1 MEAHDL
7 PGVLFL
13 GAGLAE
19 SCQQFGAVGDGDP
32 FDEHRLLWGD
42 VVEVEEL
49 RRVDAFPVGGGPV
62 EMGLG
67 GRCQVVG
74 GGVWA
79 EPAGFSIR

>member
-7 PGVLFL
+7 PGVLVL

-19 SCQQFGAVGDGDP
+19 SCQQFGAFGDGDP

-49 RRVDAFPVGGGPV
+49 RRVEAFP
-62 EMGLG
+62 
-67 GRCQVVG
+67 
-74 GGVWA
+74 
-79 EPAGFSIR
+79 